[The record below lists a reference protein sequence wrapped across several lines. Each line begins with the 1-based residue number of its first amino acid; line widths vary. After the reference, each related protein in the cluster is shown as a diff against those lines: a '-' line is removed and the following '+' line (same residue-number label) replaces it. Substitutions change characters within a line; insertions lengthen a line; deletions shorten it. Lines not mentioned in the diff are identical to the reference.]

1 MPGILNFSNGS
12 VLPENELEALRHIA
26 RNN

>member
-1 MPGILNFSNGS
+1 MPVILNFSNGS

-26 RNN
+26 